1 MCALLY
7 PISLLTSLV
16 PIVWTICLSGS
27 RRGGFLPKLLNLRVV
42 DLHESSCLA
51 RPIVEPSSE
60 CGDSCSRALVCS
72 AAIERG
78 GVFVAPR

>member
-27 RRGGFLPKLLNLRVV
+27 WHGGFLPKLLNLHVV
-42 DLHESSCLA
+42 DLHESSCLD
-51 RPIVEPSSE
+51 RPVVEPSSDY
-60 CGDSCSRALVCS
+60 GDLCSCATACS
-72 AAIERG
+72 TVIERG
-78 GVFVAPR
+78 DVFVAPC